1 MTQFLQEYEA
11 FLPGGAFFFLPDS
24 PVLHF
29 SAWEMP
35 APHAPGFF
43 RRIRGLP
50 RLPGTVFLQKNGKR
64 KKISSNPKKKLAK
77 REQIVYLHTCA
88 EVVKLV
94 DTLGSGSSSRS
105 GVRVRVSSS
114 APAESIKPGRQYVFR
129 AFSFPPSFF
138 SCPALRHNVELNF
151 MRRYVNFG
159 ETTLRTFLCLSGE
172 KEACS
177 LYGQNME
184 TLHS

>member
-1 MTQFLQEYEA
+1 MGNACASCSRIFPTNK
-11 FLPGGAFFFLPDS
+11 GASLFFG
-24 PVLHF
+24 
-29 SAWEMP
+29 A
-35 APHAPGFF
+35 
-43 RRIRGLP
+43 
-50 RLPGTVFLQKNGKR
+50 VFLQKNGKR
-64 KKISSNPKKKLAK
+64 KKISSNPKKMLAK
-77 REQIVYLHTCA
+77 GGQIVYLHTCA

-114 APAESIKPGRQYVFR
+114 APAESMKPGRQYVFR